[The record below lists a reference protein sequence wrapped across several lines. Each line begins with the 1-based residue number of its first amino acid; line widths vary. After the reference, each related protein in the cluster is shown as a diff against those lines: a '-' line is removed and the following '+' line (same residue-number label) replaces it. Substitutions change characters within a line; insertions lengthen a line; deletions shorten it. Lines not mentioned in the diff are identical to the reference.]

1 MSIYENKYYPYALI
15 KKFNTINNSDDK
27 EILENFTTI
36 RLPPKLNSSISSDS
50 DTSSES
56 STPSTD
62 SSNLSSESSNV
73 SSESSNVSGESSNVS
88 SESSDLYNKLAKTNI
103 PSRISHLSFE
113 ETKFILE
120 NDLANAKNMIV
131 AKSKKL
137 EDKNENEK

>member
-15 KKFNTINNSDDK
+15 NKFNTINNSDDK
-27 EILENFTTI
+27 ETLENFTTI

-56 STPSTD
+56 STD
-62 SSNLSSESSNV
+62 LSNVSSESSNV

-88 SESSDLYNKLAKTNI
+88 GESADLYNELAKTNI

-120 NDLANAKNMIV
+120 NDLANAKNMV
-131 AKSKKL
+131 EAKSKKL